1 MKTDTPKIRVLI
13 ADDHKIVRAGLA
25 SLLGTEGD
33 IDVVGQAANGRE
45 AVEQT
50 LRLLPDV
57 VLMDLMMP
65 VMDGVQATE
74 KIHAAAPQVKVVILT
89 TFGTS
94 DGIAHALAAG
104 ATGAL
109 MKNADDSELADA
121 IRRTFR
127 GEEAVA
133 EEIRRQLELNPP
145 VPALTPRQKDI
156 LDSMVRGLTNPDIA
170 KQLGICQDRVKE
182 HINAIL
188 VKLGAANRTE
198 AATIALRKHLLKV

>member
-1 MKTDTPKIRVLI
+1 MKTCERKIRVLI

-25 SLLGTEGD
+25 ALLRTETD
-33 IDVVGQAANGRE
+33 IDVVGQAANGKE
-45 AVEQT
+45 AVEQA

-65 VMDGVQATE
+65 VLDGVQATE
-74 KIHAAAPQVKVVILT
+74 KIHAAAPQVRIVILT

-94 DGIAHALAAG
+94 DGIAHALEAG
-104 ATGAL
+104 ATGAM
-109 MKNADDSELADA
+109 MKNADDSELANA
-121 IRRTFR
+121 IRSVFR
-127 GEEAVA
+127 GEEAVS
-133 EEIRRQLELNPP
+133 EEIRQQLELDPP

-170 KQLGICQDRVKE
+170 KQLGICQDRVKD

-198 AATIALRKHLLKV
+198 AATIALRKHLLKL

>member
-1 MKTDTPKIRVLI
+1 MKTTDPKIRVLI

-25 SLLGTEGD
+25 SLLGTEND

-50 LRLLPDV
+50 LRLMPDV

-65 VMDGVQATE
+65 VMDSVQATE
-74 KIHAAAPQVKVVILT
+74 KIHVAAPRVKVVILT

-94 DGIAHALAAG
+94 DGIAHALTAG

-121 IRRTFR
+121 IRKAFR

-133 EEIRRQLELNPP
+133 EEIRLQLELNPP
-145 VPALTPRQKDI
+145 VPALTPRQRDI

-170 KQLGICQDRVKE
+170 KQFGICQDRVKE

>member
-1 MKTDTPKIRVLI
+1 MKTTGAKIRVLI

-25 SLLGTEGD
+25 SLLGTESD

-109 MKNADDSELADA
+109 MKNADDTELADA

-133 EEIRRQLELNPP
+133 EEIRLQLELNPP
-145 VPALTPRQKDI
+145 VPALTPRQRDI

>member
-1 MKTDTPKIRVLI
+1 MKTTDPKIRVLI

-25 SLLGTEGD
+25 SLLGTEND

-50 LRLLPDV
+50 LRLMPDV

-74 KIHAAAPQVKVVILT
+74 NIHVAAPRVKVVILT

-94 DGIAHALAAG
+94 DGIAHALTAG

-121 IRRTFR
+121 IRKAFR

-133 EEIRRQLELNPP
+133 EEIRLQLELNPP
-145 VPALTPRQKDI
+145 VPALTPRQRDI

-170 KQLGICQDRVKE
+170 KQFGICQDRVKE

>member
-1 MKTDTPKIRVLI
+1 MKTTDPKIRVLI

-25 SLLGTEGD
+25 SLLGTEND

-50 LRLLPDV
+50 LRLMPDV

-74 KIHAAAPQVKVVILT
+74 KIHVAAPRVKVVILT

-94 DGIAHALAAG
+94 DGIAHALTAG

-121 IRRTFR
+121 IRKAFR

-133 EEIRRQLELNPP
+133 EEIRLQLELNPP
-145 VPALTPRQKDI
+145 VPALTPRQRDI

-170 KQLGICQDRVKE
+170 KQFGICQDRVKE

>member
-1 MKTDTPKIRVLI
+1 MKTTDPKIRVLI

-25 SLLGTEGD
+25 SLLGTEND

-50 LRLLPDV
+50 LRLMPDV

-74 KIHAAAPQVKVVILT
+74 KIHVAAPGVKVVILT

-94 DGIAHALAAG
+94 DGIAHALTAG

-121 IRRTFR
+121 IRKAFR

-133 EEIRRQLELNPP
+133 EEIRLQLELNPP
-145 VPALTPRQKDI
+145 VPALTPRQRDI

-170 KQLGICQDRVKE
+170 KQFGICQDRVKE

>member
-1 MKTDTPKIRVLI
+1 MKTVALKIRVLI

-74 KIHAAAPQVKVVILT
+74 KIHAAAPQIKVVILT

-109 MKNADDSELADA
+109 MKNADDTELADA
-121 IRRTFR
+121 IRKTFR

-133 EEIRRQLELNPP
+133 EEIRLQLELNPP
-145 VPALTPRQKDI
+145 VPALTPRQRDI

>member
-133 EEIRRQLELNPP
+133 EEIRLQLELNPP
-145 VPALTPRQKDI
+145 VPALTPRQRDI

>member
-1 MKTDTPKIRVLI
+1 MKTTGPKIRVLI

-33 IDVVGQAANGRE
+33 IDVVGQVANGRE

-109 MKNADDSELADA
+109 MKNADDTELADA
-121 IRRTFR
+121 IRRTFC

-133 EEIRRQLELNPP
+133 EEIRLQLELNPP
-145 VPALTPRQKDI
+145 VPALTPRQRDI

>member
-1 MKTDTPKIRVLI
+1 MKTVASKIRVLI

-57 VLMDLMMP
+57 MLMDLMMP

-133 EEIRRQLELNPP
+133 EEIRLQLELNPP
-145 VPALTPRQKDI
+145 VPALTPRQRDI